1 MKDLFSKEN
10 IINFLLIAVAT
21 AVGVVVF
28 APYVATGFNKLK
40 GKVA

>member
-21 AVGVVVF
+21 AVGVVVI
-28 APYVATGFNKLK
+28 APYVSTGFNKLK